1 MRAREF
7 LKEETTLPPEQ
18 ADPMNHVF
26 VLPGVSSSDPYQIYR
41 LGVAIARARSDART
55 DGITSKLPAWSAQA
69 AFGEDAVIAGFNANV
84 APAIDHALKM
94 AYKAVGSHHEDL
106 NHGDLR
112 SQEHP
117 AVNTTSPVTAF
128 RGYPR

>member
-7 LKEETTLPPEQ
+7 LREEATLPPEQ

-26 VLPGVSSSDPYQIYR
+26 VLPGVQSSDPYQIYR
-41 LGVAIARARSDART
+41 LGVAIARARSDAGT
-55 DGITSKLPAWSAQA
+55 NDPIPHMPEWSAAA

-94 AYKAVGSHHEDL
+94 AGLPVEKIQMSTPNSLEPALV
-106 NHGDLR
+106 NH
-112 SQEHP
+112 
-117 AVNTTSPVTAF
+117 TSPVKPF
-128 RGYPR
+128 NGYK

>member
-7 LKEETTLPPEQ
+7 ITEEKNLPPEQ

-26 VLPGVSSSDPYQIYR
+26 VLPGVKSSDPYQIYR
-41 LGVAIARARSDART
+41 LGVAIARARSDAGT
-55 DGITSKLPAWSAQA
+55 NDPIPHMPEWSAAA

-94 AYKAVGSHHEDL
+94 AGLPVEKIQMSTPNSLEPALV
-106 NHGDLR
+106 NH
-112 SQEHP
+112 
-117 AVNTTSPVTAF
+117 TSPVKPF
-128 RGYPR
+128 NGYK